1 MNKRL
6 TEIFNN
12 LKPCKKFADVGCD
25 HGYIAKAVLDCNK
38 ADSVVVSDISAPSLL
53 KAQRLL
59 EPYGKRVKAV
69 VCDGLKKVDADTDQV
84 LIAGMGGE
92 EIISILLSSPFLPK
106 MLVLQPMKN
115 ADKVRKSLL
124 SIGYKVERDYT
135 FRDDKFYNLI
145 VAVKGCDE
153 YTEDQLFFGRDNLKD
168 KPQAFMEYCA
178 IEYQKYKQLSEREG
192 LSQNVL
198 DELNKLKNK
207 YREVLDED

>member
-6 TEIFNN
+6 TEIFSN

-25 HGYIAKAVLDCNK
+25 HGYIAKAMLDYNK
-38 ADSVVVSDISAPSLL
+38 AESVVVSDISAPSLL
-53 KAQRLL
+53 TAQRLL
-59 EPYGKRVKAV
+59 EPYGEKVKAV
-69 VCDGLKKVDADTDQV
+69 VCDGLKKVDDDTDQV

-92 EIISILLSSPFLPK
+92 EIISILLNSPFLPE

-124 SIGYKVERDYT
+124 SIDYRIEKDYT
-135 FRDDKFYNLI
+135 FRDDKFYSLI
-145 VAVKGCDE
+145 VAVKGNDAYTDDE
-153 YTEDQLFFGRDNLKD
+153 LFFGRDNLKD
-168 KPQAFMEYCA
+168 KPQAFIEFCE

-207 YREVLDED
+207 YREVLDEN